1 MTSDEE
7 RDGEKMTQ
15 RDNSCDEIKVHEEEF
30 TEINACTSIEEKAP
44 QMQDIEEQA
53 AEQLV
58 RLEAYQKENQAL
70 KKEVGQ
76 LSKLNDELKKEVA
89 DSQREIGEVL
99 LTAKRQAN
107 RTLEMAQDE
116 ANQMIHSAKLQ
127 LEQLN
132 SKAHES
138 LIEIGQSKQA
148 VAMMYGD
155 LQEQVRKLAGES
167 IRIEVQPMEMSET

>member
-58 RLEAYQKENQAL
+58 RLEAYQKR
-70 KKEVGQ
+70 KPSFKERSRSVV
-76 LSKLNDELKKEVA
+76 K
-89 DSQREIGEVL
+89 
-99 LTAKRQAN
+99 
-107 RTLEMAQDE
+107 
-116 ANQMIHSAKLQ
+116 
-127 LEQLN
+127 
-132 SKAHES
+132 
-138 LIEIGQSKQA
+138 IE
-148 VAMMYGD
+148 
-155 LQEQVRKLAGES
+155 
-167 IRIEVQPMEMSET
+167 